1 MSNGCQAHGSP
12 GMAAV
17 GFEGGIDLY
26 GEGAVSTGI
35 ISESIY
41 VREMGCDGGKSSIA
55 EPC

>member
-1 MSNGCQAHGSP
+1 MSSGCQAHGSP

-26 GEGAVSTGI
+26 GEEAVSTGI